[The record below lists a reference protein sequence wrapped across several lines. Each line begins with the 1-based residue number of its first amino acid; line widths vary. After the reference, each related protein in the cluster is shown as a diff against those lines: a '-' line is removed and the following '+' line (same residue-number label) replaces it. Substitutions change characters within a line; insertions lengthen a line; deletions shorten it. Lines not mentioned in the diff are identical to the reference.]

1 MRKISCITLTVLTES
16 PIALSNDQ
24 GFGNYTPIKKF
35 FYKDGIHAMT
45 SVATF
50 TYELRKCLFENF
62 GWKLND
68 LTIKSSNSYFN
79 NVEDLTEKNLEAD
92 VFGFL
97 LPSEGVSK
105 TSPLRVIPF
114 VSAATYNG
122 ETQLITN
129 RGFLNLDLERNRFDE
144 KGEVIPDEEVPATQA
159 LANEE
164 VFGDYYT
171 YTLTIELDRIGVS
184 EIAKRAEAETAK
196 SKKGLY
202 HYVSPSERKYMPDE
216 LRIQAVQDILNA
228 LTILTRDIKHQR
240 VLLKP
245 LAVFGG
251 AFDKV
256 IPYFW
261 DAVRLHEVPRQTGLK
276 LDLSAIEDVERAY
289 QLKDTI
295 KAADKTLL
303 ADKEA
308 ISTMPVQAIQQ
319 LAERLTIKDNA
330 WYLKD

>member
-1 MRKISCITLTVLTES
+1 MQKISCITLTVLTES

-35 FYKDGIHAMT
+35 YFKDGIHAMT

-97 LPSEGVSK
+97 LPNDGVSK

-114 VSAATYNG
+114 VSATTYRG
-122 ETQLITN
+122 DTQLITN
-129 RGFLNLDLERNRFDE
+129 RGFLNLDLERNRFNE
-144 KGEVIPDEEVPATQA
+144 KGEEIPDEAVPSTQA

-164 VFGDYYT
+164 VFGDYYA
-171 YTLTIELDRIGVS
+171 YTVTIELDRIGMS
-184 EIAKRAEAETAK
+184 EVAKGGDGK
-196 SKKGLY
+196 Y
-202 HYVSPSERKYMPDE
+202 HYVSPSERNYMPDE

-261 DAVRLHEVPRQTGLK
+261 DAVCLNEVQGETGLK
-276 LDLSAIEDVERAY
+276 LDLSVIEEVEAAY
-289 QLKDTI
+289 QLQGTI
-295 KAADKTLL
+295 KAADKNLL
-303 ADKEA
+303 VDKEA

-319 LAERLTIKDNA
+319 LAERLTIKNND

>member
-1 MRKISCITLTVLTES
+1 MQKISCITLTVLTES

-35 FYKDGIHAMT
+35 FFKDGIHAMT

-79 NVEDLTEKNLEAD
+79 NVEELTEKNLEAD

-97 LPSEGVSK
+97 LPNDGVSK

-114 VSAATYNG
+114 VSVTPYRG
-122 ETQLITN
+122 DTQLITN
-129 RGFLNLDLERNRFDE
+129 RGFLNLDLERNRFNE
-144 KGEVIPDEEVPATQA
+144 KGEIIPDEEVPATQA

-171 YTLTIELDRIGVS
+171 YTVTIELDRIGMCEV
-184 EIAKRAEAETAK
+184 AKNK
-196 SKKGLY
+196 DGKY
-202 HYVSPSERKYMPDE
+202 HYVPLTERKYMPDE

-256 IPYFW
+256 IPYYW
-261 DAVRLHEVPRQTGLK
+261 DAVRLNEVQGETQLK
-276 LDLSAIEDVERAY
+276 IDLSAIEEVEAAY

-295 KAADKTLL
+295 KAADKNLL
-303 ADKEA
+303 VDKEA
-308 ISTMPVQAIQQ
+308 ISTRPVQAIQQ
-319 LAERLTIKDNA
+319 LAERLTIQDNE

>member
-1 MRKISCITLTVLTES
+1 MQKISCITLTVLTES

-35 FYKDGIHAMT
+35 FFKDGFHAMT

-68 LTIKSSNSYFN
+68 LTIKSGNSYFN
-79 NVEDLTEKNLEAD
+79 NVEELTDKNLEAD

-97 LPSEGVSK
+97 LPNDSVSK

-114 VSAATYNG
+114 VSATTYNG

-129 RGFLNLDLERNRFDE
+129 RGFLNLDLERNRFTD
-144 KGEVIPDEEVPATQA
+144 KGETIPDGDVPATQA
-159 LANEE
+159 FANEE

-171 YTLTIELDRIGVS
+171 YTLTIELDRIGLCEV
-184 EIAKRAEAETAK
+184 AKYDPP
-196 SKKGLY
+196 KKVNGKLI
-202 HYVSPSERKYMPDE
+202 HYYYAPLKERKYMPDE

-261 DAVRLHEVPRQTGLK
+261 DAILLNEVQGETQLK
-276 LDLSAIEDVERAY
+276 LDLSPIEKVEAAY
-289 QLKDTI
+289 QLENTI
-295 KAADKTLL
+295 KAADKKLL
-303 ADKEA
+303 VDEKV

-319 LAERLTIKDNA
+319 LAERLTIQDNK

>member
-1 MRKISCITLTVLTES
+1 MQKISCITLTVLTES

-35 FYKDGIHAMT
+35 FFKDGIHAMT

-97 LPSEGVSK
+97 LPNDGVSK

-114 VSAATYNG
+114 VSVTPYRG
-122 ETQLITN
+122 DTQLITN
-129 RGFLNLDLERNRFDE
+129 RGFLNLDLERNRFSE
-144 KGEVIPDEEVPATQA
+144 KGEIIPDEEVPTTQA

-171 YTLTIELDRIGVS
+171 YTVTIELDRIGMS
-184 EIAKRAEAETAK
+184 EVAKNK
-196 SKKGLY
+196 DGKY
-202 HYVSPSERKYMPDE
+202 HYVPLAERKYMPDE
-216 LRIQAVQDILNA
+216 LRMQAVQDILNA

-256 IPYFW
+256 IPYYW
-261 DAVRLHEVPRQTGLK
+261 DAVRLNEMQGETQLK
-276 LDLSAIEDVERAY
+276 IDLSAIEEVEAAY

-295 KAADKTLL
+295 KAADKNLL
-303 ADKEA
+303 VDKEA
-308 ISTMPVQAIQQ
+308 ISTKPVQAIQQ
-319 LAERLTIKDNA
+319 LAERLAIQDNE